1 MSNSQNLL
9 SLSPRLIF
17 DLAAQVHPPETVAQ
31 EYDLDV
37 AYLKEVME
45 LPHVKKLI
53 KDKKRELDEQ
63 GFALAMK
70 AKLMFE
76 DLLPDIYRKAK
87 AADVSLNSVLE
98 AAKFMRQVAGLDK
111 QDQSL
116 NTDKFSITINMGGVA
131 AQPVT
136 IDVQASTVEDR
147 VIRATFMDLDIGN
160 PPSYLPTIQA
170 NNELAYNED

>member
-37 AYLKEVME
+37 AYLKEVMD

-76 DLLPDIYRKAK
+76 DLLPDIYLKAK

-98 AAKFMRQVAGLDK
+98 AAKFMRTVAGLDK

-116 NTDKFSITINMGGVA
+116 NTEKFSITINVGGSASPPTVVIDT
-131 AQPVT
+131 QTKEVMVDLPEPPTYISGPV
-136 IDVQASTVEDR
+136 VN
-147 VIRATFMDLDIGN
+147 DLYYEEN
-160 PPSYLPTIQA
+160 A
-170 NNELAYNED
+170 